1 MRWIPLALGIALCA
15 CSTDMAISS
24 IESDLK
30 AERIDEAVRKVDA
43 LAAQQPNSYRIQ
55 YLRGLAHAEAAI
67 RRLYAK
73 DEPAYTQH
81 LDVALDGYS
90 RALRFDPRRAAPHSG
105 VAILLFHQGNLQGA
119 LEEFRV
125 ARLLEPMNPA
135 HYANLAQVYLYMG
148 RVNRAR
154 TMVERGRKLGL
165 HPALAETLEMLASW
179 RQGDLVDARDLFD
192 TASQNEREFRAV
204 QRWLQD
210 DPTVPADF
218 DTFDELTAYCCSA
231 ITCGPY
237 MRDAC
242 ERMQLEVKEREVAA
256 ETLRRERAAV
266 LERRRELLKT
276 FGGRRE
282 IEVEGEEAE
291 EGAEDPGSSDGGSR

>member
-1 MRWIPLALGIALCA
+1 
-15 CSTDMAISS
+15 
-24 IESDLK
+24 
-30 AERIDEAVRKVDA
+30 
-43 LAAQQPNSYRIQ
+43 
-55 YLRGLAHAEAAI
+55 
-67 RRLYAK
+67 
-73 DEPAYTQH
+73 
-81 LDVALDGYS
+81 
-90 RALRFDPRRAAPHSG
+90 
-105 VAILLFHQGNLQGA
+105 
-119 LEEFRV
+119 
-125 ARLLEPMNPA
+125 
-135 HYANLAQVYLYMG
+135 
-148 RVNRAR
+148 
-154 TMVERGRKLGL
+154 
-165 HPALAETLEMLASW
+165 MLASW

-218 DTFDELTAYCCSA
+218 GTFDELTAYCCNA

-256 ETLRRERAAV
+256 ETLRRERAAA
-266 LERRRELLKT
+266 LERRRELLET

-291 EGAEDPGSSDGGSR
+291 EGAEEPGSSDGAR